1 MKKTT
6 GYVYVLCD
14 PSTDLFKIG
23 MTKGS
28 IENRMKKLQTGNG
41 TEMHIVAYH
50 ETKYP
55 YKVEKLL
62 HNKFSDKKSLN
73 EWFSLT
79 TEDLS
84 NFGETCAKIEEI
96 IESLTCNPFFNPS

>member
-6 GYVYVLCD
+6 GYAYVLCD

-41 TEMHIVAYH
+41 TEMHIVTYH

-73 EWFSLT
+73 EWFSLST
-79 TEDLS
+79 DDLS
-84 NFGETCAKIEEI
+84 NFEETCAKIEEI
-96 IESLTCNPFFNPS
+96 IESLTGNPFFNPS